1 MDTQRYDI
9 VMRKGDTF
17 KKKFEVEL
25 GTDFTSGYTAQAQ
38 FRNHVYDETYILEL
52 TNTSGIVLNSDGTI
66 EITLTPAQ
74 SNLFPEYLSAFD
86 VKITNTND
94 QTVST
99 AVWGNVRMIPSV
111 TRP

>member
-1 MDTQRYDI
+1 MYPQRYDI
-9 VMRKGDTF
+9 IMRKGDTF

-38 FRNHVYDETYILEL
+38 FRAHVYDEAYILEL
-52 TNTSGIVLNSDGTI
+52 TNASGIALNIDGTI
-66 EITLTPAQ
+66 EITLTSAQ
-74 SNLFPEYLSAFD
+74 SNLFLEYLSTFD

-99 AVWGNVRMIPSV
+99 AVWGNVRMSPSV